1 MPTEL
6 QRLNQV
12 RWNKVGQLLRTAE
25 LLNAMIRQ
33 YPRMVQSYPIYGA
46 VDALKEQA
54 YIINTE
60 YAIIKKRILDTR
72 LIDPCTFD

>member
-25 LLNAMIRQ
+25 LLKAMIRQ
-33 YPRMVQSYPIYGA
+33 YPIYGA
-46 VDALKEQA
+46 IDALKEQA

-60 YAIIKKRILDTR
+60 YAIIKKRILDIRT
-72 LIDPCTFD
+72 LDPCTFD

>member
-1 MPTEL
+1 MTAEL

-25 LLNAMIRQ
+25 LLKAMIHQ
-33 YPRMVQSYPIYGA
+33 YPRMAQNYPIYGA
-46 VDALKEQA
+46 IDALKEQA

-60 YAIIKKRILDTR
+60 YAIIKKRILDIRT
-72 LIDPCTFD
+72 LDPCTFD

>member
-1 MPTEL
+1 MTTEL

-54 YIINTE
+54 YIINTK

>member
-1 MPTEL
+1 MTTEL

-33 YPRMVQSYPIYGA
+33 YPIYGA
-46 VDALKEQA
+46 IDALKEQA